1 MKLIALFGPAIL
13 SLAIKKRRMI
23 EKKWDWFTYVKEYTV
38 SLLSNVFLSQA
49 VITYVLGLDGVDST
63 AFESFPFFTKYIVI
77 AVACAWILPYI
88 REVVGRYIS
97 VSFKVGENDEK

>member
-13 SLAIKKRRMI
+13 SLAIKKRRMM
-23 EKKWDWFTYVKEYTV
+23 EKKWDWFTYVREYTV
-38 SLLSNVFLSQA
+38 SLLVNVFLAQA
-49 VITYVLGLDGVDST
+49 VITYVLGIDGVDST

-88 REVVGRYIS
+88 REVISRYIS
-97 VSFKVGENDEK
+97 ISFKVGENDEK